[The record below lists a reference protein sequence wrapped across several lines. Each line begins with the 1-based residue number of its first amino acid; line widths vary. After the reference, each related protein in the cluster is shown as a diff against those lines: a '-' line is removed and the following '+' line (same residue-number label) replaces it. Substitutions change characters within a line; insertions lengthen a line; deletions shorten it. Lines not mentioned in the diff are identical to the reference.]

1 MYRTYKLGKSHIKEQ
16 TEYDHLG
23 LKNITK
29 SSYTARTIEK
39 VKKGRRTL
47 NAAAG
52 LGLKPG
58 GLSMHAC
65 SILFWAMIIPIVTF
79 ASELWILSDEDIV
92 IIEGFQR
99 YAGRRIQRF
108 HSRSPNE
115 TSYAGLGWIRIELF
129 IYVKKLLFIR
139 TNAMQNEGSIYK
151 RVFVNRLLEYRE
163 NSDVCILNQYNSPS
177 FDIIK
182 IVDMFGLGDEML
194 NMLEGTRVYSK
205 TQWKELVWARA
216 WNLESQDWVIRTS
229 LFHST
234 KILKGVMVQPGP
246 LIWWVLSN
254 IFPKHMILFETMAK
268 IACRASRLKADC
280 YKFRNDAVNRP
291 YCDLCMTL
299 SIEDAEHMIMHCNYL
314 NNIRQHM
321 HHDIQ
326 VLEQDVG
333 RQFLTPDNNTFLVI
347 MGRPVDDVDTD
358 EYYDFLLI
366 TAKYVNEMY
375 NTILRSR
382 EGVG

>member
-1 MYRTYKLGKSHIKEQ
+1 MEILENSGLCCAVYGVNIPPLGYADDIASASTNKHNTDQVLNLVYNHSKKWRYMFNPHKSAILVYGESEIEGRNNAMYRTYKLGRSHIKEQ

-115 TSYAGLGWIRIELF
+115 TSYADPNRI
-129 IYVKKLLFIR
+129 IHICKKVAIHKDHCY
-139 TNAMQNEGSIYK
+139 AK
-151 RVFVNRLLEYRE
+151 RW
-163 NSDVCILNQYNSPS
+163 
-177 FDIIK
+177 
-182 IVDMFGLGDEML
+182 
-194 NMLEGTRVYSK
+194 VY
-205 TQWKELVWARA
+205 
-216 WNLESQDWVIRTS
+216 I
-229 LFHST
+229 
-234 KILKGVMVQPGP
+234 
-246 LIWWVLSN
+246 
-254 IFPKHMILFETMAK
+254 
-268 IACRASRLKADC
+268 
-280 YKFRNDAVNRP
+280 
-291 YCDLCMTL
+291 
-299 SIEDAEHMIMHCNYL
+299 
-314 NNIRQHM
+314 
-321 HHDIQ
+321 
-326 VLEQDVG
+326 
-333 RQFLTPDNNTFLVI
+333 
-347 MGRPVDDVDTD
+347 
-358 EYYDFLLI
+358 
-366 TAKYVNEMY
+366 
-375 NTILRSR
+375 
-382 EGVG
+382 